1 MRSARPPSTIQPEHL
16 ARCGVKYRM
25 KLDRR
30 SLLKGMAASMA
41 LSACSRVKK
50 PLARPRRI
58 LILGGTGFVG
68 PAIVTAAL
76 ARGHV
81 LTLFNRGKTNPGLFP
96 AVETIVGDRI
106 ASLDSLKGR
115 KWDAVIDTWAPG
127 PTLVRRAAE
136 LLRHQVDQYVFL
148 STISVYKLGKDA
160 LDERSPVLPLPPGVE
175 IGKPLKI
182 DVTTYGPLKALA
194 EQAAEE
200 AMPGR
205 TTRLRAG
212 LIVGPGDPTD
222 RFLYWPLRLERDGEV
237 LVPGVPSDPMQFID
251 VRDVAEW
258 MVNAIENQHTGL
270 YNVVGPP
277 EPTIGAVLAKMQS
290 ALGGNARLTWVPSA
304 WLEANQAG
312 DWEALPVA
320 VAGDSPTAGFARVSA
335 ARALAHGLQLR
346 SPGETAKD
354 TLTWWHSQPR
364 ERQTQPRPGLGAAR
378 EAELLA
384 RWRKS
389 DAGK

>member
-1 MRSARPPSTIQPEHL
+1 MQI
-16 ARCGVKYRM
+16 
-25 KLDRR
+25 DRR
-30 SLLKGMAASMA
+30 ALLKGLAASMA
-41 LSACSRVKK
+41 LSACSRKK
-50 PLARPRRI
+50 SSPARPRRI

-76 ARGHV
+76 ARGHI
-81 LTLFNRGKTNPGLFP
+81 LTLFNRGKTNPALFP
-96 AVETIVGDRI
+96 GVETILGDRVT
-106 ASLDSLKGR
+106 SLDGLKGR
-115 KWDAVIDTWAPG
+115 RWDAVIDTWAPG

-136 LLRHQVDQYVFL
+136 LLRNQVKQYVFL
-148 STISVYKLGKDA
+148 STISVYKLGKDP

-182 DVTTYGPLKALA
+182 DLSTYGPLKALA

-205 TTRLRAG
+205 TTRIRAG

-222 RFLYWPLRLERDGEV
+222 RFLYWPLRLARGGEV
-237 LVPGVPSDPMQFID
+237 LVPGAPSDPMQFID
-251 VRDVAEW
+251 VRDLAQWLVS
-258 MVNAIENQHTGL
+258 AIEKQHSGL
-270 YNVVGPP
+270 YNVVGPS
-277 EPTIGAVLAKMQS
+277 EPTIGAVLEKMQS
-290 ALGGNARLTWVPSA
+290 GIGRSERLTWVPSA

-312 DWEALPVA
+312 DWDSFPVA
-320 VAGDSPTAGFARVSA
+320 VAADSPTSGFARVSS
-335 ARALAHGLQLR
+335 ARALAQGLRFR

-354 TLTWWHSQPR
+354 TLAWWHTQSKQ
-364 ERQTQPRPGLGAAR
+364 RQAQPRPGLTQAR

-384 RWRKS
+384 RWHKGTV